1 MLNKSNKNRLF
12 TTNEVQRYTDVSPRK
27 IRLWQE
33 KGLIKTGAPSA
44 RKHWQRRR
52 YTLQDIIC
60 ILMIRTLR
68 NNGMSLQKIRETVDK
83 IGINDFAHPLAKLRF
98 ACLAH
103 TIIVKIE
110 GKYLEPLSGQMVME
124 QCLEEI
130 RPKLE
135 RRRLAPAE
143 RAVERINQKYEA
155 SIGSF

>member
-1 MLNKSNKNRLF
+1 MPNKSNKNRLF
-12 TTNEVQRYTDVSPRK
+12 TTREVQKYTNVSPRK
-27 IRLWQE
+27 IRWWQG
-33 KGLIKTGAPSA
+33 KGLIKTGAPA
-44 RKHWQRRR
+44 RKSWRRRR

-68 NNGMSLQKIRETVDK
+68 ENGMSLQKISETVEK
-83 IGINDFAHPLAKLRF
+83 IGINDIAHPLAKLRF

-110 GKYLEPLSGQMVME
+110 GKYLEPLSGQMVIE

-143 RAVERINQKYEA
+143 RSVERVNQNYEQKIA
-155 SIGSF
+155 GF